1 MVAKIS
7 LGNSLYGS
15 LVYNGEK
22 INKEHGRV
30 LDTNKIYNDGSG
42 KINIHRVFE
51 DFKRWMPQATKAEK
65 TMMHISLNPHPD
77 DRLSEAQYI
86 QIAHEY
92 MEKMGFAD
100 MPYVIVKHEDI
111 DRHHIH
117 IVALRVR
124 PDGSAI
130 DSRNNYYRSKEI
142 TREIER
148 KYNLH
153 SAERQRITPDMP
165 IRKVDPDG
173 DIKRQ
178 VANTVKMVGMR
189 YKFQTLGEYNAI
201 LSLYNIRCE
210 EADGRVNGREYH
222 GLVYFATDDDGKTIA
237 SPFKASRLGKFA
249 GREAIEPRYERS
261 KERIDIKPLKKKVSK
276 IMSQSTGKED
286 FIARLKAENIDLVL
300 RYTDGGR
307 IYGATYIDHDSK
319 IVLNG
324 SRLGRNF
331 SANVLENWFN
341 NPAENPIATP
351 QSDVQPD
358 MQPDNNTP
366 DNSQQQSQSGY
377 SQSGNTQPGNSQSG
391 NSQSGNSQSGNT
403 QSSGGTSSAQPSGQT
418 QTIGTKQSQGYDD
431 TSMLDGL
438 AGLFNVG
445 PGFDAQEEAFYREM
459 QRRKKKKRRGPKL

>member
-92 MEKMGFAD
+92 MEKMGFAE
-100 MPYVIVKHEDI
+100 MPYVIVKHEDL

-130 DSRNNYYRSKEI
+130 DSKNNYYRSKEI

-148 KYNLH
+148 KYGLH
-153 SAERQRITPDMP
+153 TAERQRITPDMP
-165 IRKVDPDG
+165 IRNIDPNG

-201 LSLYNIRCE
+201 LSLYNVKCD
-210 EADGRVNGREYH
+210 EADGRINGREYH
-222 GLVYFATDDDGKTIA
+222 GLVYFATDDEGKTIA

-249 GREAIEPRYERS
+249 GREAIEQRYERS
-261 KERIDIKPLKKKVSK
+261 KERIDIKPLKKKISR

-300 RYTDGGR
+300 RHTDEGR

-319 IVLNG
+319 TVLNG

-331 SANVLENWFN
+331 SANALENWFN
-341 NPAENPIATP
+341 NPAENPIVTP
-351 QSDVQPD
+351 QPEVQPD

-366 DNSQQQSQSGY
+366 DNSQQQSQSG
-377 SQSGNTQPGNSQSG
+377 NT
-391 NSQSGNSQSGNT
+391 QSGNT
-403 QSSGGTSSAQPSGQT
+403 QSGSGTSSAQTSGQS
-418 QTIGTKQSQGYDD
+418 QSYTSNSNQGKAQGYDD

-438 AGLFNVG
+438 GGLFSVG
-445 PGFDAQEEAFYREM
+445 PGFDSQEEAFYREM

>member
-30 LDTNKIYNDGSG
+30 LDTNKVYNDGTG

-100 MPYVIVKHEDI
+100 MPYVVVKHEDI

-148 KYNLH
+148 KYGLH
-153 SAERQRITPDMP
+153 TAERQRITSDMP
-165 IRKVDPDG
+165 IKKVDPNG
-173 DIKRQ
+173 DLKRQ

-222 GLVYFATDDDGKTIA
+222 GLVYFATDDEGKTIA

-249 GREAIEPRYERS
+249 GREAIDQRYERS
-261 KERIDIKPLKKKVSK
+261 KERIDIKPLKKKVSR
-276 IMSQSTGKED
+276 IMSQSAGKED
-286 FIARLKAENIDLVL
+286 FIARLKAENIDLLL
-300 RYTDGGR
+300 RYTSEGR
-307 IYGATYIDHDSK
+307 IYGATYIDHDSMT
-319 IVLNG
+319 VLNG
-324 SRLGRNF
+324 SRLGRYF
-331 SANVLENWFN
+331 SANPLENWFN
-341 NPAENPIATP
+341 NPADNPIATP
-351 QSDVQPD
+351 QPDVQPD
-358 MQPDNNTP
+358 DQQETQPDIQPDNSTP
-366 DNSQQQSQSGY
+366 DNSQQQ
-377 SQSGNTQPGNSQSG
+377 T
-391 NSQSGNSQSGNT
+391 QSGNT
-403 QSSGGTSSAQPSGQT
+403 QSGNSHSASPQSNGGSSSSQSTGQMQST
-418 QTIGTKQSQGYDD
+418 GTNVNQKQSQGYNDI
-431 TSMLDGL
+431 SMFDGL
-438 AGLFNVG
+438 GGLFSVG

>member
-30 LDTNKIYNDGSG
+30 LDTNKLYNDGTG
-42 KINIHRVFE
+42 TINIQRVFE

-92 MEKMGFAD
+92 MEKMGFAE
-100 MPYVIVKHEDI
+100 MPYLVVKHEDI
-111 DRHHIH
+111 GRHHIH

-130 DSRNNYYRSKEI
+130 DSKNNYYRSKEI
-142 TREIER
+142 TRELEK
-148 KYNLH
+148 KYGLH
-153 SAERQRITPDMP
+153 TAERQKITPDMP
-165 IRKVDPDG
+165 IKKIDPNG

-222 GLVYFATDDDGKTIA
+222 GLVYFATDDEGMTIA

-249 GREAIEPRYERS
+249 GRDAIEQRYERA
-261 KERIDIKPLKKKVSK
+261 KEKIDVRPTKRKVAAV
-276 IMSQSTGKED
+276 MEQSSGKDD

-300 RYTDGGR
+300 RYTNDSR
-307 IYGATYIDHDSK
+307 IYGATYIDHNTHT
-319 IVLNG
+319 VLNG
-324 SRLGRNF
+324 SRLGKEF
-331 SANVLENWFN
+331 SANALEKWFS
-341 NPAENPIATP
+341 NPAEKPI
-351 QSDVQPD
+351 VQTHSNT
-358 MQPDNNTP
+358 QDNGTAP
-366 DNSQQQSQSGY
+366 DNSQHQSQGERSQSDGTTSGSQSNRHGHTSQLSSAQSQSH
-377 SQSGNTQPGNSQSG
+377 
-391 NSQSGNSQSGNT
+391 
-403 QSSGGTSSAQPSGQT
+403 
-418 QTIGTKQSQGYDD
+418 GYDD
-431 TSMLDGL
+431 TSMFDGL
-438 AGLFNVG
+438 GGLFSVG
-445 PGFDAQEEAFYREM
+445 PAYDAQEEAFYREM
-459 QRRKKKKRRGPKL
+459 QLRKKKKCRGPKL

>member
-30 LDTNKIYNDGSG
+30 LDTNKLYNDGTG
-42 KINIHRVFE
+42 TINIQRVFE

-92 MEKMGFAD
+92 MEKMGFAE
-100 MPYVIVKHEDI
+100 MPYLVVKHEDI

-130 DSRNNYYRSKEI
+130 DSKNNYYRSKEI

-148 KYNLH
+148 KYGLH
-153 SAERQRITPDMP
+153 TAERQKITPDMP
-165 IRKVDPDG
+165 IKKIDPSG

-189 YKFQTLGEYNAI
+189 YKFQTIGEYNAI
-201 LSLYNIRCE
+201 LGLYNVRCE
-210 EADGRVNGREYH
+210 QTDGRVNGREYH
-222 GLVYFATDDDGKTIA
+222 GLVYFATDDSGKTIA

-249 GREAIEPRYERS
+249 SRTAIDGRMERA
-261 KERIDIKPLKKKVSK
+261 KDKIDIRPTKQAVSEA
-276 IMSQSTGKED
+276 MAESSGKED
-286 FIARLKAENIDLVL
+286 FIAKLKEQNIDLIL
-300 RYTDGGR
+300 RYTDTGR
-307 IYGATYIDHDSK
+307 IYGATFIGHK
-319 IVLNG
+319 TGTVLNG
-324 SRLGRNF
+324 SRLGKEF
-331 SANVLENWFN
+331 SANSLEKWFTADEK
-341 NPAENPIATP
+341 PSVIPVAPEVQQEQSQPDTP
-351 QSDVQPD
+351 QS
-358 MQPDNNTP
+358 
-366 DNSQQQSQSGY
+366 
-377 SQSGNTQPGNSQSG
+377 QPGNSQ
-391 NSQSGNSQSGNT
+391 SQSGNT
-403 QSSGGTSSAQPSGQT
+403 QSGTSNSGQST
-418 QTIGTKQSQGYDD
+418 TGGSGSGTSQGQPFSQPQPHTRQGNSSAYDD
-431 TSMLDGL
+431 VPTLPGLD
-438 AGLFNVG
+438 LFQTG
-445 PGFDAQEEAFYREM
+445 PGFDPQEEAFYREM
-459 QRRKKKKRRGPKL
+459 QRRKRKKRRGPKL

>member
-30 LDTNKIYNDGSG
+30 LDTNKIYNDGTG

-92 MEKMGFAD
+92 MEKMGFAE

-130 DSRNNYYRSKEI
+130 DSKNNYYRSKEI

-148 KYNLH
+148 KYGLH
-153 SAERQRITPDMP
+153 TAERQRITPDIP
-165 IRKVDPDG
+165 IRKIDPNG

-201 LSLYNIRCE
+201 LSLYNVRCE

-222 GLVYFATDDDGKTIA
+222 GLVYFATDDEGKTIA

-249 GREAIEPRYERS
+249 GREAINQRYERS
-261 KERIDIKPLKKKVSK
+261 KERIDIKPLKKKVSR
-276 IMSQSTGKED
+276 IMSQSTGKEE

-300 RYTDGGR
+300 RNTDEGR
-307 IYGATYIDHDSK
+307 IYGATYIDHDSMT
-319 IVLNG
+319 VLNG

-331 SANVLENWFN
+331 SANALEKWFN
-341 NPAENPIATP
+341 NPAENPIVTP
-351 QSDVQPD
+351 QPEVQPD
-358 MQPDNNTP
+358 MQPDNGTP
-366 DNSQQQSQSGY
+366 DNGQQQ
-377 SQSGNTQPGNSQSG
+377 SQSG
-391 NSQSGNSQSGNT
+391 NSQSGSSQSGNN
-403 QSSGGTSSAQPSGQT
+403 QSGSGTSSAQTSGQSQSYT
-418 QTIGTKQSQGYDD
+418 PNSNQGKSQGYDD

-438 AGLFNVG
+438 GGLFSVG
-445 PGFDAQEEAFYREM
+445 PGFDSQEEAFYCEM